1 MSKMIIGITGSIATG
16 KSTLSKYLQELGY
29 KVINTDEL
37 AHQVLT
43 FPDVIKKIGILISKD
58 VVEGGIINRKLLG
71 KIVFNDS
78 EKLRILN
85 EITHPEIF
93 KLTKKLTKEIEGVVF
108 IEIPLLF
115 ETNFTEI
122 VDKTLVIYADQE
134 EQVKR
139 LTKRNNLSK
148 DEAINLINKQMS
160 LNEKVKL
167 ADYTI
172 DNSTTIENM
181 KMQVCNLLKR
191 ENL

>member
-1 MSKMIIGITGSIATG
+1 M
-16 KSTLSKYLQELGY
+16 
-29 KVINTDEL
+29 
-37 AHQVLT
+37 
-43 FPDVIKKIGILISKD
+43 
-58 VVEGGIINRKLLG
+58 
-71 KIVFNDS
+71 
-78 EKLRILN
+78 
-85 EITHPEIF
+85 
-93 KLTKKLTKEIEGVVF
+93 
-108 IEIPLLF
+108 LF